1 MLLRRVREHF
11 RSQKWSAIALD
22 LLIVFVG
29 IFGAFQVDRW
39 NEERLLRLVEN
50 AHLIALAEDFAAN
63 QTSLQDVIDT
73 NQGSVNAALALLEY
87 QTGDPIEMGH
97 DTFYSLLRGVQ
108 SVGNWAP
115 RRRAY
120 DVLVASG
127 EISVLQD
134 ERLKSELAAYF
145 AEVVRAGER
154 RNELIMQRTTSFQP
168 YVNANLDNAAL
179 VAKAHPE
186 IFGRLSASLPL
197 DQFESVFGTGEFEG
211 IITTKMHS
219 SYDATTYYGRLLDL
233 NNEIESR
240 LADLL
245 QIQ

>member
-1 MLLRRVREHF
+1 MLLRRVTEHF
-11 RSQKWSAIALD
+11 GSQKWTAIALD

-97 DTFYSLLRGVQ
+97 DTFYSLLRAVQ
-108 SVGNWAP
+108 SLGNWAP

-145 AEVVRAGER
+145 ADVDRAGER
-154 RNELIMQRTTSFQP
+154 RNEMIMQRTTSLQP

-179 VAKAHPE
+179 VAKADPE
-186 IFGRLSASLPL
+186 IFGTLSPSLPL
-197 DQFESVFGTGEFEG
+197 DQFESVLGTGEFEG
-211 IITTKMHS
+211 VITTKMHS
-219 SYDATTYYGRLLDL
+219 SYDAILYYGRLLDL

-245 QIQ
+245 QIH